1 MTSIKLAIGLEEW
14 YDYIGKHETLHILSK
29 ADRMEYMFQ
38 VIDAMFEWGLYTD
51 QKVYPVIELMDNK
64 SPELRSSGVNECFY
78 FLFKS
83 IQKEILLYS
92 PFEYSALLDFS
103 LVNNLVI
110 VNIKEEFEYAV

>member
-1 MTSIKLAIGLEEW
+1 MTSIKLAIGLEDW
-14 YDYIGKHETLHILSK
+14 YSHIEKHDTLHILSK
-29 ADRMEYMFQ
+29 EDRMEYMFQ
-38 VIDAMFEWGLYTD
+38 VLDAMVEWGLYTD
-51 QKVYPVIELMDNK
+51 QTVYPVLELMDNK
-64 SPELRSSGVNECFY
+64 SPELVSSGVNELFY